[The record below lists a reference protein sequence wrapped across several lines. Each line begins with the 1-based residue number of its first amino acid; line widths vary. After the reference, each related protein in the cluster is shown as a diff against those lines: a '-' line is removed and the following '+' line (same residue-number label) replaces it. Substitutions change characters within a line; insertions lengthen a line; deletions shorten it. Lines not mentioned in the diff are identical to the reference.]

1 MAARRTLKSAK
12 SAGSRMER
20 VTADYLARALD
31 DDGIDRQVRMG
42 ALDTGDVR
50 GVKIHGQKIAIEV
63 KNVAKM
69 NLAGWAKEAEIER
82 GNLDALAGVTVHKRH
97 GNGVPG
103 DQWVTLT
110 LRDFAAIISGAR
122 DPE

>member
-69 NLAGWAKEAEIER
+69 NLAGWAKEAEVER
-82 GNLDALAGVTVHKRH
+82 GNLDALAGVIVHKRH